1 VGWAELEAA
10 VGSAAVDANRSAR
23 LLERSGAAID
33 HPVVLNLPETEY
45 LKCLI
50 LEVG

>member
-1 VGWAELEAA
+1 V
-10 VGSAAVDANRSAR
+10 RI
-23 LLERSGAAID
+23 LERRMAAPD

-50 LEVG
+50 LEVE